1 MKTNGGVM
9 QEIPMWN
16 KFASALSSII
26 GFLQHSQA
34 RTLSVRTNELLYK

>member
-1 MKTNGGVM
+1 M

-16 KFASALSSII
+16 KFAQAFCSAI

-34 RTLSVRTNELLYK
+34 RTLPIVTNKLLQNE